1 MNNLL
6 EIIRSW
12 WHKPT
17 TKLLLL
23 ILLVRAGYLL
33 TAWYQLRRG
42 GSLLKTDI
50 LTFRVVDSG
59 DILGEY
65 YLFASWCVK
74 YGKIPYLDVPLDYP
88 QLAAYLFLLLYFLVP
103 SDQLRQL
110 VYVISFGVLQFPLE
124 VVTSLL
130 LFKIVRDL
138 IGGRG
143 AFLVSIAYN
152 LSPIVLYTWVSRFD
166 CIPIFFTVLALYVFL
181 KGRYS
186 LAFLAIGIGTM
197 FKWYPVLLLLP
208 FLINLQKRGINS
220 VEIAKSSSAM
230 LGFIA
235 TTTIPFFASSPSAFL
250 ASYIYHLGR
259 RWNFESLWAFVAMA
273 IYGKMPHEN
282 APYEPLSTLSLAL
295 QIIAYLLIFLL
306 PCKSNRQL
314 IKCSAY
320 VLLAFVFLVKFF
332 SPQFVAWVSP
342 FLLMRMQRNVDW
354 GIYIGMHGST
364 YLEYPILWSLRYSL
378 TPPYFY
384 IAVAMRLIFIILALA
399 STLFSLKSNCSFTFL
414 KKNN

>member
-1 MNNLL
+1 MQTV
-6 EIIRSW
+6 RSW
-12 WHKPT
+12 WSKPT
-17 TKLLLL
+17 IKLLLL
-23 ILLVRAGYLL
+23 ILLVRIGYLL
-33 TAWYQLRRG
+33 TAWFQLRRG
-42 GSLLKTDI
+42 GSLFRTDI
-50 LTFRVVDSG
+50 LTFRVIDSG

-74 YGKIPYLDVPLDYP
+74 YDKIPYLDVPLDYP

-110 VYVISFGVLQFPLE
+110 VYVISFGILQFPLE
-124 VVTSLL
+124 VATSLL

-138 IGGRG
+138 IGGRS
-143 AFLVSIAYN
+143 AFLISIAYN

-186 LAFLAIGIGTM
+186 LAFLALGIGTM
-197 FKWYPVLLLLP
+197 FKWFPVLLFLP
-208 FLINLQKRGINS
+208 FLISLKKRGIS
-220 VEIAKSSSAM
+220 LAGITKSSFAM

-235 TTTIPFFASSPSAFL
+235 VTTVPFFASSPFAFL

-259 RWNFESLWAFVAMA
+259 RWNFESLWTFVAMA
-273 IYGKMPHEN
+273 VYGTLPHER
-282 APYEPLSTLSLAL
+282 APYEPLSTISLAL
-295 QIIAYLLIFLL
+295 QIIACLMVFLL
-306 PCKSNRQL
+306 PCKTNRQL

-320 VLLAFVFLVKFF
+320 VLIAFVFLVKFF
-332 SPQFVAWVSP
+332 SPQFIAWVSP
-342 FLLMRMQRNVDW
+342 FLLMRTRRNVDW
-354 GIYIGMHGST
+354 GIYGGMHGST
-364 YLEYPILWSLRYSL
+364 YLEYPIFWGLRYSL

-384 IAVAMRLIFIILALA
+384 IAVMARLIFTILALVA
-399 STLFSLKSNCSFTFL
+399 TLFSLKNDYSTSSL